1 MKLLKLFLLATLLY
15 IPGVQAAEA
24 TDLNI
29 KYSSNYLMPAYVHF
43 QSDGFEYSIR
53 ANINVPL
60 YNIQFTS
67 KGAQSSNFFNMLS
80 YKDTRN
86 NKPYAEAK
94 IANRKIEYG
103 KVKDGLK
110 TEALTLPTYD
120 LFTVAFQLSYYDKL
134 PTSFQI
140 TNGKKLYNV
149 GGMRP
154 VGSKTISIAGGKTQ
168 INQFTVQRGDNKK
181 QIKYKKQD
189 VTEITYQFK
198 TGNKD
203 IVVKKHEGEKF
214 PRFISYSRDGDEY
227 ELTFSDF
234 VKN

>member
-1 MKLLKLFLLATLLY
+1 MKLLKLFLLSTLLY

-140 TNGKKLYNV
+140 TNGKKLYPMKNV
-149 GGMRP
+149 
-154 VGSKTISIAGGKTQ
+154 VLNTS
-168 INQFTVQRGDNKK
+168 KK

-189 VTEITYQFK
+189 VTEINYQFK

>member
-15 IPGVQAAEA
+15 IPSVQAAEA

-94 IANRKIEYG
+94 IANHKIEYG

-110 TEALTLPTYD
+110 TEVLTLPTYD

-140 TNGKKLYNV
+140 TNGKKLYPMKNV
-149 GGMRP
+149 
-154 VGSKTISIAGGKTQ
+154 VLNT
-168 INQFTVQRGDNKK
+168 NKK

>member
-140 TNGKKLYNV
+140 TNGKKLYPMKNV
-149 GGMRP
+149 
-154 VGSKTISIAGGKTQ
+154 VLNTS
-168 INQFTVQRGDNKK
+168 KK

-214 PRFISYSRDGDEY
+214 PRLISYSRDGDEY

>member
-94 IANRKIEYG
+94 IANRVTMASTI
-103 KVKDGLK
+103 
-110 TEALTLPTYD
+110 
-120 LFTVAFQLSYYDKL
+120 KL
-134 PTSFQI
+134 
-140 TNGKKLYNV
+140 
-149 GGMRP
+149 
-154 VGSKTISIAGGKTQ
+154 
-168 INQFTVQRGDNKK
+168 
-181 QIKYKKQD
+181 
-189 VTEITYQFK
+189 
-198 TGNKD
+198 D
-203 IVVKKHEGEKF
+203 I
-214 PRFISYSRDGDEY
+214 P
-227 ELTFSDF
+227 
-234 VKN
+234 

>member
-15 IPGVQAAEA
+15 IPGIQAAET

-140 TNGKKLYNV
+140 TNGKKLYPMKNV
-149 GGMRP
+149 VLNTG
-154 VGSKTISIAGGKTQ
+154 
-168 INQFTVQRGDNKK
+168 KK